1 MTRSNAREVAVHLIY
16 EIDYTGED
24 PAQAIETRMDRSYY
38 SGLSAEND
46 VYAERPSKKQMDYIR
61 TCVTGVCEHAE
72 ELDALIAQY
81 AVRWNL
87 HRISRLTKA
96 AMRLAIYEMRYVD
109 DVPNGVAINE
119 CVELTRKYEDAQVV
133 CERHPRLRGARRKAE
148 HRGPCGPAAGGSTA
162 GGDSVRRDAAR
173 SGGGAAAMRVLAFDT
188 SNYTTSVA
196 SFDGTEGHNIS
207 RLLDVE
213 QGALGLRQ
221 SDALFA
227 HVKRLPELADRL
239 FSDIGT
245 DAGFEAVGVS
255 TRPRAVE
262 GSYMPCFLAGE
273 SQARVLGA
281 ALGVPVLPFSH
292 QQGHIA
298 ASLWGSGHMELMDE
312 PHLAWHLSGG
322 TTELLRVTPEKKG
335 SVHAEKIGGTTDISA
350 GQLIDRTGK
359 LLGLPF
365 PSGKHI
371 DALSRSAQDR
381 QVFRVKVQETT
392 FSLSGVQNKVEQY
405 HAAGNSPEETAGYAL
420 RCLIGAIVRA
430 TENALLE
437 YPGSSVV
444 FAGGVASN
452 TLLRSSCA
460 SLPAI
465 FCPPQ
470 FATDNALGVAVLTWR
485 ALHG

>member
-1 MTRSNAREVAVHLIY
+1 
-16 EIDYTGED
+16 
-24 PAQAIETRMDRSYY
+24 
-38 SGLSAEND
+38 
-46 VYAERPSKKQMDYIR
+46 
-61 TCVTGVCEHAE
+61 
-72 ELDALIAQY
+72 
-81 AVRWNL
+81 
-87 HRISRLTKA
+87 
-96 AMRLAIYEMRYVD
+96 
-109 DVPNGVAINE
+109 
-119 CVELTRKYEDAQVV
+119 
-133 CERHPRLRGARRKAE
+133 
-148 HRGPCGPAAGGSTA
+148 
-162 GGDSVRRDAAR
+162 
-173 SGGGAAAMRVLAFDT
+173 MRVLAFDT

-322 TTELLRVTPEKKG
+322 TTELLRVTPEGKG
-335 SVHAEKIGGTTDISA
+335 SVHAEKIDHVTVRRDVSKNGIFPACISWLWTDTKTYRA
-350 GQLIDRTGK
+350 V
-359 LLGLPF
+359 
-365 PSGKHI
+365 
-371 DALSRSAQDR
+371 LSRGSER
-381 QVFRVKVQETT
+381 LKSGFFNLYPYSK
-392 FSLSGVQNKVEQY
+392 SLPL
-405 HAAGNSPEETAGYAL
+405 A
-420 RCLIGAIVRA
+420 
-430 TENALLE
+430 
-437 YPGSSVV
+437 
-444 FAGGVASN
+444 
-452 TLLRSSCA
+452 SSCNGD
-460 SLPAI
+460 SS
-465 FCPPQ
+465 
-470 FATDNALGVAVLTWR
+470 
-485 ALHG
+485 

>member
-1 MTRSNAREVAVHLIY
+1 
-16 EIDYTGED
+16 
-24 PAQAIETRMDRSYY
+24 
-38 SGLSAEND
+38 
-46 VYAERPSKKQMDYIR
+46 
-61 TCVTGVCEHAE
+61 
-72 ELDALIAQY
+72 
-81 AVRWNL
+81 
-87 HRISRLTKA
+87 
-96 AMRLAIYEMRYVD
+96 
-109 DVPNGVAINE
+109 
-119 CVELTRKYEDAQVV
+119 
-133 CERHPRLRGARRKAE
+133 
-148 HRGPCGPAAGGSTA
+148 
-162 GGDSVRRDAAR
+162 
-173 SGGGAAAMRVLAFDT
+173 MRVLAFDT

-322 TTELLRVTPEKKG
+322 TTELLRVTPEGKG

-365 PSGKHI
+365 PSGQAH
-371 DALSRSAQDR
+371 RR
-381 QVFRVKVQETT
+381 
-392 FSLSGVQNKVEQY
+392 
-405 HAAGNSPEETAGYAL
+405 PEP
-420 RCLIGAIVRA
+420 VRA
-430 TENALLE
+430 G
-437 YPGSSVV
+437 P
-444 FAGGVASN
+444 AG
-452 TLLRSSCA
+452 
-460 SLPAI
+460 LPRQGAGDHI
-465 FCPPQ
+465 LPFR
-470 FATDNALGVAVLTWR
+470 R
-485 ALHG
+485 AE

>member
-1 MTRSNAREVAVHLIY
+1 
-16 EIDYTGED
+16 
-24 PAQAIETRMDRSYY
+24 
-38 SGLSAEND
+38 
-46 VYAERPSKKQMDYIR
+46 
-61 TCVTGVCEHAE
+61 
-72 ELDALIAQY
+72 
-81 AVRWNL
+81 
-87 HRISRLTKA
+87 
-96 AMRLAIYEMRYVD
+96 
-109 DVPNGVAINE
+109 
-119 CVELTRKYEDAQVV
+119 
-133 CERHPRLRGARRKAE
+133 
-148 HRGPCGPAAGGSTA
+148 
-162 GGDSVRRDAAR
+162 
-173 SGGGAAAMRVLAFDT
+173 MRVLAFDT

-322 TTELLRVTPEKKG
+322 TTELLRVTPEGKG

-381 QVFRVKVQETT
+381 QVFRVKVQGTT

-405 HAAGNSPEETAGYAL
+405 HGREIPRRRRRAMCCAASLAPSSARRRTRCWSIPAAASCL
-420 RCLIGAIVRA
+420 RAVLHRTRCCAAAARRFRPFSVR
-430 TENALLE
+430 
-437 YPGSSVV
+437 
-444 FAGGVASN
+444 
-452 TLLRSSCA
+452 RSSPRTTPSA
-460 SLPAI
+460 LP
-465 FCPPQ
+465 F
-470 FATDNALGVAVLTWR
+470 
-485 ALHG
+485 

>member
-1 MTRSNAREVAVHLIY
+1 
-16 EIDYTGED
+16 
-24 PAQAIETRMDRSYY
+24 
-38 SGLSAEND
+38 
-46 VYAERPSKKQMDYIR
+46 
-61 TCVTGVCEHAE
+61 
-72 ELDALIAQY
+72 
-81 AVRWNL
+81 
-87 HRISRLTKA
+87 
-96 AMRLAIYEMRYVD
+96 
-109 DVPNGVAINE
+109 
-119 CVELTRKYEDAQVV
+119 
-133 CERHPRLRGARRKAE
+133 
-148 HRGPCGPAAGGSTA
+148 
-162 GGDSVRRDAAR
+162 
-173 SGGGAAAMRVLAFDT
+173 MRVLAFDT

-196 SFDGTEGHNIS
+196 SFDGTAGHNIS

-381 QVFRVKVQETT
+381 QVFRVKVQGTT
-392 FSLSGVQNKVEQY
+392 FSLSASSAPSSARRRTRCWNIP
-405 HAAGNSPEETAGYAL
+405 AAASCLQAVLHRT
-420 RCLIGAIVRA
+420 RCCAAAARHFRPFSVR
-430 TENALLE
+430 
-437 YPGSSVV
+437 
-444 FAGGVASN
+444 
-452 TLLRSSCA
+452 RSSPRTTPSA
-460 SLPAI
+460 LP
-465 FCPPQ
+465 F
-470 FATDNALGVAVLTWR
+470 
-485 ALHG
+485 

>member
-133 CERHPRLRGARRKAE
+133 SFVNGILGSVARGAKPNTEA
-148 HRGPCGPAAGGSTA
+148 PADPQPGGSTAGGSTA

-196 SFDGTEGHNIS
+196 SFDGTAGHNIS

-371 DALSRSAQDR
+371 DALEPFRAGPAGLPR
-381 QVFRVKVQETT
+381 QGAGDHIFPFR
-392 FSLSGVQNKVEQY
+392 
-405 HAAGNSPEETAGYAL
+405 
-420 RCLIGAIVRA
+420 RA
-430 TENALLE
+430 E
-437 YPGSSVV
+437 
-444 FAGGVASN
+444 
-452 TLLRSSCA
+452 
-460 SLPAI
+460 
-465 FCPPQ
+465 
-470 FATDNALGVAVLTWR
+470 
-485 ALHG
+485 

>member
-1 MTRSNAREVAVHLIY
+1 
-16 EIDYTGED
+16 
-24 PAQAIETRMDRSYY
+24 
-38 SGLSAEND
+38 
-46 VYAERPSKKQMDYIR
+46 
-61 TCVTGVCEHAE
+61 
-72 ELDALIAQY
+72 
-81 AVRWNL
+81 
-87 HRISRLTKA
+87 
-96 AMRLAIYEMRYVD
+96 
-109 DVPNGVAINE
+109 
-119 CVELTRKYEDAQVV
+119 
-133 CERHPRLRGARRKAE
+133 
-148 HRGPCGPAAGGSTA
+148 
-162 GGDSVRRDAAR
+162 
-173 SGGGAAAMRVLAFDT
+173 MRVLAFDT

-196 SFDGTEGHNIS
+196 SFDGTAGHNIS

-371 DALSRSAQDR
+371 DALEPFRAGPAGLPR
-381 QVFRVKVQETT
+381 QGAGDHIFPFR
-392 FSLSGVQNKVEQY
+392 
-405 HAAGNSPEETAGYAL
+405 
-420 RCLIGAIVRA
+420 RA
-430 TENALLE
+430 E
-437 YPGSSVV
+437 
-444 FAGGVASN
+444 
-452 TLLRSSCA
+452 
-460 SLPAI
+460 
-465 FCPPQ
+465 
-470 FATDNALGVAVLTWR
+470 
-485 ALHG
+485 